1 MPFIFSKVV
10 EEGGGG
16 RSRLNVCERK
26 ISSLRHYSRAHF
38 LLRKADVDKVIDLK
52 GASQHSGRA
61 ISRGHL
67 ICNNVIIDLPD
78 LLLRCVL
85 SLMFLCWL
93 SFWISFLSKVM
104 I

>member
-16 RSRLNVCERK
+16 RSRLNECKRK
-26 ISSLRHYSRAHF
+26 ISSLRHYSSAHF
-38 LLRKADVDKVIDLK
+38 LLRKADVDKVIELK

-67 ICNNVIIDLPD
+67 IVFRTD
-78 LLLRCVL
+78 LLLSHVL
-85 SLMFLCWL
+85 SN
-93 SFWISFLSKVM
+93 SRSSIS
-104 I
+104 